1 MEFKVYYTE
10 SASNEI
16 GKILED
22 EQIFRIRIKKTTDQ
36 LNPIIPI
43 KSDIDL
49 MGMNYAYF
57 EGFNRYYFIDEI
69 EPKPNNIYTLHLRV
83 DVLET
88 WKNDILNGYGNVTR
102 GTNENPYF
110 DNGKRFEVR
119 TETDKHF
126 SNVEIPDVENII
138 LNTIGG

>member
-16 GKILED
+16 GKILEG
-22 EQIFRIRIKKTTDQ
+22 EMTFNIQIKKTTDQ
-36 LNPIIPI
+36 LNPVIPI
-43 KSDIDL
+43 KSETDL
-49 MGMNYAYF
+49 TGVNYAYF
-57 EGFNRYYFIDEI
+57 EAFNRFYFIDEV

-88 WKNDILNGYGNVTR
+88 WKTDILNGYGNVTR

-119 TETDKHF
+119 TETEKHF
-126 SNVEIPDVENII
+126 SNVEIPKVENII